1 MALLKS
7 HYIDHFDTTFT
18 GAYHKITEVTLEAKA
33 EPVASGEQDNDPDN
47 NAMRINYNYNTF
59 PHSGARWLSAAS
71 VDGGSEDLP
80 SELLVNVSGYDSLI
94 RECYNHLKTG
104 ALSGAIDV

>member
-33 EPVASGEQDNDPDN
+33 EPVASGEQDSDPDN
-47 NAMRINYNYNTF
+47 NAMRINYQYNTF
-59 PHSGARWLSAAS
+59 PHSGARWASAAS
-71 VDGGSEDLP
+71 IDGGSEDLP
-80 SELLVNVSGYDSLI
+80 SELLVNVSGYDSLLT
-94 RECYNHLKTG
+94 ECYNHLKTG

>member
-33 EPVASGEQDNDPDN
+33 EPVASGEQDSDPDN
-47 NAMRINYNYNTF
+47 NAMRINYQYNTF
-59 PHSGARWLSAAS
+59 PHSGARWASAAS
-71 VDGGSEDLP
+71 IDGGSEDLP

-94 RECYNHLKTG
+94 TECYKHLKTG